1 MSGTRTKIRCTA
13 CKQKIRGYE
22 PDILLEDMSEGGKPR
37 YFHERCAGAAY
48 AAAAERPRLYRLVVR
63 HVDEGVN

>member
-1 MSGTRTKIRCTA
+1 M
-13 CKQKIRGYE
+13 
-22 PDILLEDMSEGGKPR
+22 EDMSEGGKPR

-48 AAAAERPRLYRLVVR
+48 AAAAERPRLYRLTVR